1 MMNIN
6 KIVPCFSRCFLV
18 ILLLV
23 FYIFPIPIAS
33 ATSNSDLTLAQM
45 RTQLEKLKQQKAE
58 NEHQQEVTE
67 AEKEAKNRALSN
79 TYAKIEE
86 TQTKVEEAKQSI
98 EESNAKI
105 AELNQQTQELM
116 SYYQILSGNNTY
128 MEFITDSSS
137 MTELIMRSDA
147 IEQLSSYNQEKLLE
161 LENLIDDTEQKQVEL
176 LEYEDELNANVADY
190 QKQLEEIDSSLIQF
204 SDISMSIDEQIE
216 MLEDSIETNEN
227 MGCKESETL
236 NACTL
241 RLSRENDVDYTWYVN
256 NYGWLKPVT
265 KGRISSLFGWR
276 SVPGQSSYHSGID
289 IAISEG
295 TNVYPA
301 ASGVVIRTVSRSS
314 CGGNQIYIQAV
325 VNGEVYTMQYAHLL
339 EVYVKKGDTVDVNDV
354 IALSGGY
361 STASRYGGY
370 DTCTTGAH
378 LHFGVS
384 KGAYTS
390 FSNYTANLIDPPG
403 FPGKGSWFY
412 SRTQWFD

>member
-6 KIVPCFSRCFLV
+6 KIISCFSRCFLI

-98 EESNAKI
+98 EESNARI

-176 LEYEDELNANVADY
+176 LEYEDELNTNVADY

>member
-6 KIVPCFSRCFLV
+6 KIVSCFSRCFLV

-45 RTQLEKLKQQKAE
+45 RTQLEKLKQQKVE

-241 RLSRENDVDYTWYVN
+241 RLSREDDVDYTWYVN

>member
-1 MMNIN
+1 MNIN
-6 KIVPCFSRCFLV
+6 KIVSCFSRCFLV

-98 EESNAKI
+98 EESNARI

-241 RLSRENDVDYTWYVN
+241 RLSRENAVDYTWYVN

>member
-1 MMNIN
+1 MNIN
-6 KIVPCFSRCFLV
+6 KIVSCFSRCFLV

-23 FYIFPIPIAS
+23 FYIFLIPIAS

-241 RLSRENDVDYTWYVN
+241 RLSREDDVDYTWYVN

>member
-1 MMNIN
+1 MNIN
-6 KIVPCFSRCFLV
+6 KIISCFSRCFFI

-98 EESNAKI
+98 EESNARI

-128 MEFITDSSS
+128 MEFITDSSN

-176 LEYEDELNANVADY
+176 LEYEDELNTNVADY

>member
-6 KIVPCFSRCFLV
+6 KIISCFSRCFLI

-98 EESNAKI
+98 EESNARI

-390 FSNYTANLIDPPG
+390 FSAYTANLIDPPG

>member
-1 MMNIN
+1 MNIN
-6 KIVPCFSRCFLV
+6 KITSCFSRCFLI

-98 EESNAKI
+98 EESNARI

-390 FSNYTANLIDPPG
+390 FSSYTANLIDPPG

>member
-1 MMNIN
+1 MNIN

>member
-6 KIVPCFSRCFLV
+6 KIVSCFSRCFLV

-98 EESNAKI
+98 EESNARI

>member
-6 KIVPCFSRCFLV
+6 KIVSCFSRCFLV

-45 RTQLEKLKQQKAE
+45 RTQLEKLKKQKAE

-98 EESNAKI
+98 EESNARI